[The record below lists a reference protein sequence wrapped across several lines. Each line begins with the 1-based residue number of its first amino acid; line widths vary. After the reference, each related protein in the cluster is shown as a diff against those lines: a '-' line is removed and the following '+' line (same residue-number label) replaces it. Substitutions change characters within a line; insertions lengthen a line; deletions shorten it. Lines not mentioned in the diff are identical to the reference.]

1 MIESKKAQARSRA
14 RLHCEQCQVRQS
26 GSVLIEM
33 KVEKTSP
40 GDYNTDM
47 NGYANVLDSADRL
60 SLEEQEQLAA
70 TLQRRVAER
79 RRAEIVAA
87 VKEARTDF
95 VDGKVKPA
103 SPAAIFQ
110 KLVK

>member
-1 MIESKKAQARSRA
+1 
-14 RLHCEQCQVRQS
+14 
-26 GSVLIEM
+26 
-33 KVEKTSP
+33 
-40 GDYNTDM
+40 M
-47 NGYANVLDSADRL
+47 NGYAHVLDSADHL

-70 TLQRRVAER
+70 TLQRRIAEH

-87 VKEARTDF
+87 VKEARADF
-95 VDGKVKPA
+95 AGGKVKPA